1 MAKTSSLTV
10 EKESH
15 EIPSTMQA
23 VVYHGVNDVRM
34 EEVPVPEIG
43 PGEILVRVHTCGIC
57 GTDLKKIATGSHSAP
72 RIFGHETAGVVAKVG
87 EGVRKFAVGERV
99 VVFHHIPCGR
109 CYYCRHKT
117 FAQCATYK
125 NVGCTAGFEPSG
137 GGFAEY
143 VRVMDWIVEKGTV
156 RIPEGTSF
164 EQASF
169 AEPVNTCI
177 KGIETL
183 RLEAGETVLVMGQ
196 GPIGLILA
204 TLAKRAGARVIT
216 SDLYPARLTI
226 AHSFGLNLTIDA
238 SKSDAVQAVREMT
251 EGRGADAVILAVGG
265 TGLIR
270 PAMDAARPGGRVLLF
285 AQTVRGEVTI
295 DPAAVCVD
303 EKALL
308 GSYSASVELQEE
320 SVRFVMNRE
329 MDLERLISHRFPL
342 ASGVEA
348 LQLAAHPRP
357 DSMKI
362 VIQPGSN
369 GAPMRTEQA

>member
-1 MAKTSSLTV
+1 MVVARPSPI
-10 EKESH
+10 ENEIY
-15 EIPSTMQA
+15 EIPSMMTAA
-23 VVYHGVNDVRM
+23 VYCGINDVRL
-34 EEVPVPEIG
+34 EEVHVPDIG
-43 PGEILVRVHTCGIC
+43 TGEILVRVHTCGIC

-87 EGVRKFAVGERV
+87 AGVRKVSVGDRV
-99 VVFHHIPCGR
+99 VVFHHIPCGE
-109 CYYCRHKT
+109 CYYCQHKT

-125 NVGCTAGFEPSG
+125 KVGCTAGYEPSG

-156 RIPEGTSF
+156 TIPDGVSC

-169 AEPVNTCI
+169 LEPVNTCI

-183 RLEAGETVLVMGQ
+183 RLQTGETVLVIGQ

-204 TLAKRAGARVIT
+204 NLAQRAGARVIT
-216 SDLYPARLTI
+216 SDLYPARLTM
-226 AHSFGLNLTIDA
+226 AHSFGLQDTIDA
-238 SKSDAVQAVREMT
+238 SKADAVQTVRGMT

-265 TGLIR
+265 SGLIR
-270 PAMDAARPGGRVLLF
+270 PAIDACRPGGRVLLF

-308 GSYSASVELQEE
+308 GSYSASVDLQEK
-320 SVRFVMNRE
+320 SVRFVMDRE

-342 ASGVEA
+342 QSGVEA
-348 LQLAAHPRP
+348 LNLAAHPQP

-362 VIQPGSN
+362 VIQPGSAV
-369 GAPMRTEQA
+369 APSTRGLA

>member
-1 MAKTSSLTV
+1 MATVKTLVADENSLSVPSSM
-10 EKESH
+10 KA
-15 EIPSTMQA
+15 A
-23 VVYHGVNDVRM
+23 VYRGVNDVRL
-34 EEVPVPEIG
+34 EEVEVPEIG
-43 PGEILVRVHTCGIC
+43 VGEILVRVHTCGIC

-72 RIFGHETAGVVAKVG
+72 RIFGHETSGVVAKVG
-87 EGVRKFAVGERV
+87 QGVQKFRVGDRV
-99 VVFHHIPCGR
+99 VVFHHIPCGK
-109 CYYCRHKT
+109 CYYCQHKT

-125 NVGCTAGFEPSG
+125 KVGCTAGFEPSG

-143 VRVMDWIVEKGTV
+143 VRVMDWIVAKGTV
-156 RIPEGTSF
+156 RIPDGVSF

-169 AEPVNTCI
+169 VEPVNTCI

-183 RLEAGETVLVMGQ
+183 HLLPGETVLVIGQ

-204 TLAKRAGARVIT
+204 VLAKRTGARVIT
-216 SDLYPARLTI
+216 SDLHPARLTI
-226 AHSFGLNLTIDA
+226 AHSFGLDRTIDA
-238 SKSDAVQAVREMT
+238 STANAVQVVQGMT

-265 TGLIR
+265 TALIR
-270 PAMDAARPGGRVLLF
+270 QAIDAARPGGRVLLF

-320 SVRFVMNRE
+320 SVQFVMNRE
-329 MDLERLISHRFPL
+329 MDLEKLISHRFPL
-342 ASGVEA
+342 ERSAEA
-348 LQLAAHPRP
+348 LSLAANPGP

-362 VIQPGSN
+362 VIQPAGVS
-369 GAPMRTEQA
+369 R